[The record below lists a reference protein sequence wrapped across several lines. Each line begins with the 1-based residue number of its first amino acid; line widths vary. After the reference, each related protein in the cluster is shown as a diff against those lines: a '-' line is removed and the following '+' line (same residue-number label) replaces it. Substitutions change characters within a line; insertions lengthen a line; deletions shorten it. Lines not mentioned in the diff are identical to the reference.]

1 MLKPKKIICFL
12 SILFLTVGASAQK
25 KEKALSLEDCIL
37 KAMQNNLN
45 VAVEVLNPELADIS
59 VSLAKEDFLPN
70 LSFGYSLQNTNSP
83 SVSFIEGEKKIS
95 TEYKDYS
102 ASIFQ
107 RIPTGGEFSISLYS
121 YKNDSNQKFLSVN
134 PRFSS
139 TLRFNFTQPILKN
152 FGFKI
157 SRKEII
163 IARNNRAI
171 SEGQLRGVLMV
182 TIYNVESAY
191 WNFVHSIENLKA
203 KRQSLKLAQDLLAK
217 SKREVDVGTLA
228 PIEILSAQTE
238 VASREA
244 DILQAE
250 AMVKNNEDLL
260 TEVASR
266 EADIL
271 QAEAMVKNNEDLLKT
286 IINLAAE
293 EKGADVDIIPV
304 DKPAFA
310 KKEVSL
316 EDALLTAIENR
327 PDLQASRIDLQNK
340 EINLSY
346 AKNQLLPDLS
356 LRASYWSP
364 GISGTQ
370 IIYDELDPFGP
381 PIMTIPGGSSAA
393 LRDAFDFKYKNW
405 SVGLTLS
412 IPISTVLSRAE
423 YAQARVDLDQALF
436 RLENQEQQIFL
447 EIKNAVRAVQT
458 DYKRVYAYK
467 IARELAEKKLEAEEK
482 KLRVGLT
489 ANYVV
494 VQHQRDLADARSA
507 ELQAMIDYNLSL
519 ARLDKALGTTL
530 KNKNIRFSEI
540 SEDIKRKK

>member
-1 MLKPKKIICFL
+1 MLKPKKIICLF
-12 SILFLTVGASAQK
+12 SILFLTAGAWAQK

-59 VSLAKEDFLPN
+59 VSRAKENFLPS
-70 LSFGYSLQNTNSP
+70 LSFGYSMQNTNSP
-83 SVSFIEGEKKIS
+83 SFSYIEAEEKIS
-95 TEYKDYS
+95 TEFNDYS

-107 RIPTGGEFSISLYS
+107 RIPTGGEFSMSLYS

-134 PRFSS
+134 PRYSS

-152 FGFKI
+152 FGLKI

-163 IARNNRAI
+163 IAQNNRAI
-171 SEGQLRGVLMV
+171 SEGQFKGVLME

-191 WNFVHSIENLKA
+191 WNFVHSIENLKV
-203 KRQSLKLAQDLLAK
+203 KRQSLKLAQDLLTK
-217 SKREVDVGTLA
+217 NKREVEVGTLA

-260 TEVASR
+260 KA
-266 EADIL
+266 
-271 QAEAMVKNNEDLLKT
+271 

-293 EKGADVDIIPV
+293 EKGMEADIFPV

-316 EDALLTAIENR
+316 EEALLTALDNR
-327 PDLQASRIDLQNK
+327 PDLQASRVDLQNK

-346 AKNQLLPDLS
+346 ARNQLLPDLS

-364 GISGTQ
+364 GVSGTQ
-370 IIYDELDPFGP
+370 IIYDEFDPFGP
-381 PIMTIPGGSSAA
+381 PIGTIPGGSSAA
-393 LRDAFDFKYKNW
+393 LRDAFDLKYKNW

-412 IPISTVLSRAE
+412 IPLSTVLSRAE
-423 YAQARVDLDQALF
+423 YAQARVNLDQAML
-436 RLENQEQQIFL
+436 RLKNQEQQIFL

-458 DYKRVYAYK
+458 DYKRVHAYK
-467 IARELAEKKLEAEEK
+467 VARELAERKLEAEEK
-482 KLRVGLT
+482 KLKVGLT
-489 ANYVV
+489 TNYVV
-494 VQHQRDLADARSA
+494 LQHQRDLADASSA
-507 ELQAMIDYNLSL
+507 ELQAVIDYNLSL

-540 SEDIKRKK
+540 SEDIKRNK

>member
-1 MLKPKKIICFL
+1 MLKHKKIICFF
-12 SILFLTVGASAQK
+12 SILFLAAGVWAQK

-37 KAMQNNLN
+37 KAMKNNLN

-59 VSLAKEDFLPN
+59 VSRATEDFLPS
-70 LSFGYSLQNTNSP
+70 LSFGYGSQNTNSP
-83 SVSFIEGEKKIS
+83 SFSFIEAEEKIS
-95 TEYKDYS
+95 TEYRDYS

-107 RIPTGGEFSISLYS
+107 RIPTGGEFSISLNS
-121 YKNDSNQKFLSVN
+121 YKNDSNQKFLSIN
-134 PRFSS
+134 PRYSS
-139 TLRFNFTQPILKN
+139 TLRFNFTQPLLKN

-163 IARNNRAI
+163 IAKNNRDI
-171 SEGQLRGVLMV
+171 SESQLKGILMD

-191 WNFVHSIENLKA
+191 WNFVYSIENLKA

-217 SKREVDVGTLA
+217 NKREVEVGTFA

-250 AMVKNNEDLL
+250 AMVKNNEDF
-260 TEVASR
+260 
-266 EADIL
+266 
-271 QAEAMVKNNEDLLKT
+271 LKT

-293 EKGADVDIIPV
+293 EKGVEADIIPV

-310 KKEVSL
+310 KKEVNL
-316 EDALLTAIENR
+316 EDALLTALENR
-327 PDLQASRIDLQNK
+327 PDLQASRIDVQNK

-346 AKNQLLPDLS
+346 ARNQLLPDLS

-364 GISGTQ
+364 GISGTK
-370 IIYDELDPFGP
+370 IIYDPLDPFGP
-381 PIMTIPGGSSAA
+381 PIMTIPGGSTAA

-405 SVGLTLS
+405 FVGLTLS
-412 IPISTVLSRAE
+412 IPLNSFLSRAE
-423 YAQARVDLDQALF
+423 YAQARVNLEQSMF
-436 RLENQEQQIFL
+436 RLKNQEQQIFL
-447 EIKNAVRAVQT
+447 EIKNAVRGVQT
-458 DYKRVYAYK
+458 DYKRVHAYK
-467 IARELAEKKLEAEEK
+467 VARELAEKKLEAEEK
-482 KLRVGLT
+482 KLKVGLT
-489 ANYVV
+489 TNYVV
-494 VQHQRDLADARSA
+494 LQYQRDLAVARSA
-507 ELQAMIDYNLSL
+507 ELQAIIDYNLSL

-540 SEDIKRKK
+540 SEDIKRKT